1 MRLMV
6 FIGKFFLFLTIMFI
20 LGIPA
25 IQSYLSS
32 PDNALNARDFFT
44 FYLPINLVPFF
55 ALVFATPIDK
65 RKMLKLLG
73 VGTAAIFVFNLVII
87 GLQFTFLDY
96 AGEMFNIYAIGRA
109 AFPFLL
115 WYVFTYNDLKLDNGE
130 LPLG

>member
-1 MRLMV
+1 MRLLV
-6 FIGKFFLFLTIMFI
+6 FMGKFFLFLTIMFI
-20 LGIPA
+20 MGIPS

-32 PDNALNARDFFT
+32 PDHALNARDFFT

-55 ALVFATPIDK
+55 ALVLATPINK
-65 RKMLKLLG
+65 RKMLRIIG
-73 VGTAAIFVFNLVII
+73 IGTAAILVFNLVII

-115 WYVFTYNDLKLDNGE
+115 WYGFTYNDLKLDRGQ
-130 LPLG
+130 

>member
-1 MRLMV
+1 MRLLV
-6 FIGKFFLFLTIMFI
+6 FIGKFILFLTIMFI

-65 RKMLKLLG
+65 RKMVKLLG
-73 VGTAAIFVFNLVII
+73 IGTAAIFAFNLVII

-115 WYVFTYNDLKLDNGE
+115 WYGFTYNDLKLDNDNNM
-130 LPLG
+130 